1 MRFLVQSIFHELQYL
16 SRWIV
21 MNKPVYVTKQQLYL
35 LRKLMQGDDANPKA
49 PMWDNFR
56 PPLPLNRRVT
66 WTNIDFHN
74 NNKVRI
80 GQKANIFCMFLLSE
94 FFVIELR

>member
-1 MRFLVQSIFHELQYL
+1 
-16 SRWIV
+16 WIV

-35 LRKLMQGDDANPKA
+35 LRKLMQGDNVNPKA

-66 WTNIDFHN
+66 WTNIDLHN
-74 NNKVRI
+74 NKAQN
-80 GQKANIFCMFLLSE
+80 GQKESNCPRMKRETGYRVNPKYTEPVTLDDLEDLDKELL
-94 FFVIELR
+94 